1 MKRTNIKDGFG
12 GEVAFTKFIA
22 NNPETSTRLL
32 NALDLSYE
40 DGYKVTPEEHTSHS
54 KRVDLVIRDSDDEIV
69 LCVESQDASGWL
81 DAVHASKIT
90 YYMYDKK
97 CDDGVLICEDADEH
111 IKGYVKW
118 VNENTP
124 LRVTLVSVLI
134 FQTAKDLHCEFVPL
148 IRPTQLADKKVVR
161 KSATVNEIDQNKADH
176 LQQLFNDNSGLFTN
190 VTGRYCSKNNVGNTG
205 MNVGIVPYKT
215 EGYFVDI
222 WHAGKSDTPT
232 FRKSFTDVCVK
243 NGLDAKFQK
252 SRAYVNGDKVLATA
266 DAVNVFKIFVSALE
280 NKEIYE

>member
-22 NNPETSTRLL
+22 NNPDTSARLL

-81 DAVHASKIT
+81 DAIHASKIT

-124 LRVTLVSVLI
+124 LRVTLVSVVI
-134 FQTAKDLHCEFVPL
+134 FQSAKEMHCEFIPL

-176 LQQLFNDNSGLFTN
+176 LQQLFNDHNGLFTN

-205 MNVGIVPYKT
+205 MNVGIVPYKS
-215 EGYFVDI
+215 EGYYVDI
-222 WHAGKSDTPT
+222 WHAGKFDTPE
-232 FRKSFTDVCVK
+232 FRKTFTDVCVK
-243 NGLDAKFQK
+243 HGMEAKFQK
-252 SRAYVNGDKVLATA
+252 SRAYVNGDKVLATS
-266 DAVNVFKIFVSALE
+266 DAVDAFKIFVAALE
-280 NKEIYE
+280 HKEIYA